1 MPAKKQINLERL
13 KNAISLA
20 AFLLVAWG
28 FYRFLFQFPEE
39 IEELIIKPIV
49 WLGATYYF
57 VKKERAKASSLGIT
71 SKNLFPAI
79 YLSLALG
86 AVFVIEGLVINFV
99 KYGSFNFAANI
110 GQKALFAA
118 LGLSFATAISEEITF
133 RGYIFNRVWKTLNN
147 EILANLSTSLLWA
160 LIHVPI
166 TIFVWKLS
174 LGAALLYLLLTTI
187 FGIGSA
193 FVFARTKNVASSIL
207 LHVLWE
213 WPIIL
218 FR

>member
-1 MPAKKQINLERL
+1 MAKKQNKSETL
-13 KNAISLA
+13 KNAVNLG

-39 IEELIIKPIV
+39 VEELFIKPAV
-49 WLGATYYF
+49 WLGATIYF
-57 VKKERAKASSLGIT
+57 VKKEKASLSSLGIT

-86 AVFVIEGLVINFV
+86 ALFVIEGLVVNFV
-99 KYGSFNFAANI
+99 KYQSFNFAANI
-110 GQKALFAA
+110 GQKPLFAA

-133 RGYIFNRVWKTLNN
+133 RGYIFNRVWQALGS
-147 EILANLSTSLLWA
+147 EVWANLSTSLLWA
-160 LIHVPI
+160 LIHVPV

-174 LGAALLYLLLTTI
+174 LGAALIYLLLTTI

-193 FVFARTKNVASSIL
+193 FVFARTKNVASSIF

>member
-86 AVFVIEGLVINFV
+86 AVFVIEGLVVNFV

-133 RGYIFNRVWKTLNN
+133 RGYIFNRVWKALGN
-147 EILANLSTSLLWA
+147 EVWANLSTSFVWA

>member
-1 MPAKKQINLERL
+1 M
-13 KNAISLA
+13 
-20 AFLLVAWG
+20 
-28 FYRFLFQFPEE
+28 PEE
-39 IEELIIKPIV
+39 IEELFIKPAV
-49 WLGATYYF
+49 WLGATIYL
-57 VKKERAKASSLGIT
+57 VKKEKSSFSSLGIT

-86 AVFVIEGLVINFV
+86 ALFVIEGLVVNFV
-99 KYGSFNFAANI
+99 KYGSLNFAANI
-110 GQKALFAA
+110 GQKPLFAA

-133 RGYIFNRVWKTLNN
+133 RGYIFNRVWKALGN
-147 EILANLSTSLLWA
+147 EVWANLSTSLLWA
-160 LIHVPI
+160 LIHVPV

-174 LGAALLYLLLTTI
+174 LGAALVYLLLTTI

-193 FVFARTKNVASSIL
+193 FVFARTKNVASSIF